1 MADILLIDDSPTASH
16 AYGGILRSHGHTVQT
31 AANGELG
38 IELATRFKPDV
49 ILMDIIMPG
58 VNGFEATRELSRN
71 DRTAAIPIIM
81 LSTKNQATDRIWGL
95 RQGAVDYL
103 VKPVNPKALLRSV
116 DTALAIT

>member
-1 MADILLIDDSPTASH
+1 
-16 AYGGILRSHGHTVQT
+16 
-31 AANGELG
+31 
-38 IELATRFKPDV
+38 
-49 ILMDIIMPG
+49 MDIIMPG

-71 DRTAAIPIIM
+71 DSTAAIPIIM

-103 VKPVNPKALLRSV
+103 VKPVNPMALLRSV

>member
-1 MADILLIDDSPTASH
+1 
-16 AYGGILRSHGHTVQT
+16 
-31 AANGELG
+31 
-38 IELATRFKPDV
+38 
-49 ILMDIIMPG
+49 MDIIMPG